1 MGYFPFVF
9 CFSNF
14 IFSADLFINYLMVTD
29 DKETHVRRLYH
40 QDSLYHAKEEQSTDG
55 HPDIDFFT

>member
-1 MGYFPFVF
+1 
-9 CFSNF
+9 
-14 IFSADLFINYLMVTD
+14 MVTD